1 MSKTWDDTSEGISTG
16 MKVGGAIGSVIP
28 IPGVGT
34 GVGMAVGGL
43 IGGAA
48 GYLGSES
55 AEEKALNKAY
65 TRMAKAPV
73 SAYQSTSMMS
83 TGQQKAAAE
92 GAKQMGEVARGSAT
106 AGGSSAGTSYQR
118 AQDISRNMMLGK
130 AAAQGTTTEAI
141 LKQEQAVRA
150 AGLAGL
156 EGKVKRDHEYDL
168 AKMQAK
174 INQRDAEGG
183 SAYMSPMDSIGKQLG
198 IDDSTKVTA
207 AAAETTGTG

>member
-1 MSKTWDDTSEGISTG
+1 
-16 MKVGGAIGSVIP
+16 
-28 IPGVGT
+28 
-34 GVGMAVGGL
+34 
-43 IGGAA
+43 
-48 GYLGSES
+48 
-55 AEEKALNKAY
+55 
-65 TRMAKAPV
+65 
-73 SAYQSTSMMS
+73 
-83 TGQQKAAAE
+83 
-92 GAKQMGEVARGSAT
+92 
-106 AGGSSAGTSYQR
+106 
-118 AQDISRNMMLGK
+118 MLGK

-198 IDDSTKVTA
+198 IDDSTKVAA
-207 AAAETTGTG
+207 AAAETTATQ